1 MAAPLDKR
9 RGDRSGRRSSVKLE
23 LGPPCRRAVQTSVGN
38 GNGRAS
44 YSQIAWQHW
53 GGWSNLAAGL
63 AGAARRHR
71 RGWCSWA
78 ACSGDWITNPRVSST
93 TWLFRNPGTVIRGF
107 LQATTRPLP
116 AHHRPGHHRPARPP
130 FARSPP
136 ARPPIARSPQARSPP
151 TRSPQAR
158 PLPPT
163 RSSGPRASRELSN
176 RRGQDLLDSSSLSC
190 WYIDASA
197 SAA

>member
-1 MAAPLDKR
+1 MVARAIAKSP
-9 RGDRSGRRSSVKLE
+9 GSTGGLE
-23 LGPPCRRAVQTSVGN
+23 RP
-38 GNGRAS
+38 
-44 YSQIAWQHW
+44 
-53 GGWSNLAAGL
+53 GGTRL
-63 AGAARRHR
+63 AGVAGRHPA
-71 RGWCSWA
+71 GWCSLAPGSWCSWA

-107 LQATTRPLP
+107 LQATARPLP

-136 ARPPIARSPQARSPP
+136 ARPPIARSPQARSPQA
-151 TRSPQAR
+151 RSPQAR